1 MSPATATEGSGPVDE
16 RLPVVGL
23 IANPMASKDI
33 RRLVGLARV
42 VDVEEKAN
50 LIARLLVG
58 MTAGPPV
65 EVVALD
71 DSGGMV
77 QRALRM
83 SRGTSPPVRF
93 LPMAAT
99 ATERDTYDAARLL
112 AAMGARAL
120 VTVGGDGTIRSAVE
134 AWPDARLVPLA
145 AGTNNAV
152 AIGHEPTMVG
162 YATALAAAG
171 CVPDHT
177 YDQLTTMILRTGDA
191 EPSTAVVDA
200 VGVRTHWTGARALW
214 EPDDLVEAVVANA
227 RPEAVGI
234 ASVASALGP
243 IPPRHAR
250 YIRFGGGHRVRAIF
264 GPGLVGEISVAEH
277 DTIPEGT
284 TIDLQPATRVVA
296 LDGERRLV
304 RGDNPFIEVTAG
316 AFLLSVSRALAANS
330 QARQENVPFG
340 PTTGRS

>member
-1 MSPATATEGSGPVDE
+1 MWTPTPSEARRNPP
-16 RLPVVGL
+16 LVGL
-23 IANPMASKDI
+23 IANPVASKDI

-65 EVVALD
+65 AVVALD
-71 DSGGMV
+71 DAGGV
-77 QRALRM
+77 VKRALRL
-83 SRGTSPPVRF
+83 TQDAAPPVDF
-93 LPMAAT
+93 LPMEAKAS
-99 ATERDTYDAARLL
+99 ERDTHDAAAMLG
-112 AAMGARAL
+112 AMGVRAL

-134 AWPDARLVPLA
+134 GWPSARLVPLA

-152 AIGHEPTMVG
+152 AIVHEPTMVG
-162 YATALAAAG
+162 YATSLAAAG
-171 CVPDHT
+171 HVPDDA
-177 YDQLTTMILRTGDA
+177 YDQLTKMVVHTGDT

-214 EPDDLVEAVVANA
+214 EPNDLVEAVVANA

-234 ASVASALGP
+234 ASIASALGR

-250 YIRFGGGHRVRAIF
+250 YIRFGPGRQVRAIF

-277 DTIPEGT
+277 HTIAEGT
-284 TIDLQPATRVVA
+284 RIDIASATRVVA
-296 LDGERRLV
+296 LDGERYLIRSGEAHV
-304 RGDNPFIEVTAG
+304 EVVPG
-316 AFLLSVSRALAANS
+316 AFLLSVSKTLAANS
-330 QARQENVPFG
+330 QRGRNLSLG
-340 PTTGRS
+340 PHSGGTEE

>member
-1 MSPATATEGSGPVDE
+1 MPNRDHHD
-16 RLPVVGL
+16 LPIVGL
-23 IANPMASKDI
+23 IANPVASKDI

-65 EVVALD
+65 AVVALD

-77 QRALRM
+77 KRAIRLA
-83 SRGTSPPVRF
+83 RGKTPPVEF
-93 LPMAAT
+93 VPLEAEAS
-99 ATERDTYDAARLL
+99 ERDTHDAAAMLR
-112 AAMGARAL
+112 AMGARVL

-134 AWPDARLVPLA
+134 GWPDARLVPLA
-145 AGTNNAV
+145 AGTNNAIAV
-152 AIGHEPTMVG
+152 LHEPTTVG

-171 CVPDHT
+171 HVPDDA
-177 YDQLTTMILRTGDA
+177 YDQLTTMVVHTDGA
-191 EPSTAVVDA
+191 APSTAVVDA

-234 ASVASALGP
+234 ASIAAALGP

-250 YIRFGGGHRVRAIF
+250 YMRFGPGQRVRAIF
-264 GPGLVGEISVAEH
+264 GPGLVGDVSVAEH
-277 DTIPEGT
+277 RTIAEGSRIQLT
-284 TIDLQPATRVVA
+284 AGTRVVA
-296 LDGERRLV
+296 LDGERRLI
-304 RGDNPFIEVTAG
+304 RGDDARIDVVPG
-316 AFLLSVSRALAANS
+316 AFLLSVSKTLAAN
-330 QARQENVPFG
+330 
-340 PTTGRS
+340 

>member
-1 MSPATATEGSGPVDE
+1 MPTPAPHHTGD
-16 RLPVVGL
+16 LPIVGL
-23 IANPMASKDI
+23 IANPVASKDI

-65 EVVALD
+65 TVVALD

-77 QRALRM
+77 KRALRLT
-83 SRGTSPPVRF
+83 RGTAPPVEF
-93 LPMAAT
+93 LPMQAQAS
-99 ATERDTYDAARLL
+99 ERDTHDAAGMLG
-112 AAMGARAL
+112 AMGARAL
-120 VTVGGDGTIRSAVE
+120 VTVGGDGTVRSAVE
-134 AWPDARLVPLA
+134 GWPDARLVPLA
-145 AGTNNAV
+145 AGTNNAI
-152 AIGHEPTMVG
+152 AIVHEPTMVG

-171 CVPDHT
+171 HVPDNA
-177 YDQLTTMILRTGDA
+177 YDQLTSMVVHTGDT

-234 ASVASALGP
+234 ASIAAALGP

-250 YIRFGGGHRVRAIF
+250 YIRFGLGHRVRAIF
-264 GPGLVGEISVAEH
+264 GPGLVGEIAVAEH
-277 DTIPEGT
+277 HTVGEGT
-284 TIDLQPATRVVA
+284 RIELDAATRVVA
-296 LDGERRLV
+296 LDGERRLI
-304 RGDNPFIEVTAG
+304 RGDEASVEVTPG
-316 AFLLSVSRALAANS
+316 AFLLSVSRTLAAISREREKNPLLS
-330 QARQENVPFG
+330 PATDSPKA
-340 PTTGRS
+340 